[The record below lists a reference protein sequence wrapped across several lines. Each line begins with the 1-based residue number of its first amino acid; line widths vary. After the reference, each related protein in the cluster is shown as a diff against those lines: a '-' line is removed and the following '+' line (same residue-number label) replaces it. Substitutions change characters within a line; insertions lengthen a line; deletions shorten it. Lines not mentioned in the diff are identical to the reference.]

1 MVQTT
6 DYSPTFLVTTFYQPK
21 MANFFKAGDF
31 ACPRVHPG
39 RHRRPATPSDF
50 VIPSDFAIPSDFVIA
65 SDFVIPSVAPPPR
78 PPYNVPP
85 ATFENDKVL
94 ERKRKNDKVL
104 ERVAFSERRG
114 FGFGFGFRTQQCLY
128 ILYLQT
134 GSKRNPAEPT
144 NFNGETLGA
153 KKPLR
158 RWNSK
163 PFRFPLMILTPR
175 NHP

>member
-1 MVQTT
+1 MLFR
-6 DYSPTFLVTTFYQPK
+6 DP
-21 MANFFKAGDF
+21 MREGRGERF
-31 ACPRVHPG
+31 ARISYG
-39 RHRRPATPSDF
+39 TQF
-50 VIPSDFAIPSDFVIA
+50 VIRPRQSKRQSK
-65 SDFVIPSVAPPPR
+65 R

-94 ERKRKNDKVL
+94 ERKRKSDKVL